1 MENCEEYVGKIFEFI
16 MKPIKELYYN
26 EQNFY
31 SISIIE
37 LEEELPGA
45 ELDKITE
52 KYTTKLVGRS
62 VPLSTSSKYKVTAKF
77 IYNEKYGYQY
87 EIVTIKPVV
96 SSDSQATLDNSYLQA
111 IITPT
116 QYETINSAYPNIVQN
131 LLDNPNFEPDYS
143 KLKGIKQK
151 SWYKIR
157 EKILKYQQ
165 IGDILALLVPLG
177 ISNNMIEKLTSYE
190 PNIDILKSKLKTNPY
205 EFTKIQGFGFL
216 TVDKLAL
223 KINPDLATS
232 SFRVAACT
240 KHVLEEEAMNG
251 YLWVS
256 IQDFGRAFSKI
267 IKPGTP
273 EFNECFKH
281 VKELIQVERELTKDG
296 NNTLLHVIDDVIGLQ
311 KYYNMEKSIWN
322 HLKRLNEASNFEP
335 NSNLENVIQETNNY
349 FSTENKKVKLTD
361 EQVNAIKSTIDNKVV
376 IITANAGCVDK
387 DTEFFNGKEWK
398 KISEYTSGENVLQCD
413 KYGNAF
419 IDKPLQ
425 YVKKPCE
432 IMYHFKSKYG
442 IDQMLSEDHIV
453 QYYKTNG
460 ELTEDTVANIVQY
473 HEKYV
478 SGFINKMPTSFIY
491 SGKGIPLSDSE
502 IKVMLAVIADGSFD
516 KKNNTNRCFINIKKE
531 RKIIE
536 LKRILEE
543 AEIEYKIT
551 EKDNGYKLFSF
562 IAPRKEKEFSQFWF
576 DCTKEQLELICSNV
590 LKWDGSEEKRVFFS
604 NNKKTIDFIQFAFQS
619 CGYRASITV
628 YNRIGK
634 KHSKQDYNYKTLEYC
649 VCISDRINIGMR
661 KQKTPDCISKV
672 QCPDGYKYCF
682 TTKKGYLILRR
693 NGRIFRT
700 HNCGKTVCI
709 KGILNLFKNYNVA
722 TAALSGKAARR
733 IEEATGVPSNTIHKL
748 LEWKLEGGF
757 ARNEDNPLKVDL
769 VVLDEC
775 SMIDDGL
782 LLCLLKAMPD
792 YAKLVL
798 VFDDAQLSP
807 IGAGSPAKDLLS
819 SNLCINRLTK
829 IHRQAESSG
838 IKLDANKIRKNQD
851 IFTEED
857 TDIDEFGN
865 RFITSP
871 VIHGIDRDM
880 EIYMYSDSKMSQD
893 TIFQQAYDLY
903 FDLLRKNEGDV
914 DKVTIVVPKKD
925 GINSTRNFNNRI
937 QERLLGKEPSE
948 LTIKDDDGR
957 FKVFKKG
964 ARVIQRN
971 VNDYERNV
979 MNGEIGIIERIE
991 EKFVILNFDNGDK
1004 IVPMPKPLMRNME
1017 LAYAITVH
1025 SMQGSE
1031 CENVIAI
1038 LDNSH
1043 YILLDCALFY
1053 TAITRAQKKCY
1064 LLMQPSAYKN
1074 ALLKNKTE
1082 RRTYLRDIIKEDMYE

>member
-62 VPLSTSSKYKVTAKF
+62 VPLSISSKYKVTAKF

-335 NSNLENVIQETNNY
+335 NSNLEDVIQETNNY
-349 FSTENKKVKLTD
+349 FSTPDKQVELTD
-361 EQVNAIKSTIDNKVV
+361 EQISAIQSTIKNKVV
-376 IITANAGCVDK
+376 IITANAG
-387 DTEFFNGKEWK
+387 
-398 KISEYTSGENVLQCD
+398 
-413 KYGNAF
+413 A
-419 IDKPLQ
+419 
-425 YVKKPCE
+425 
-432 IMYHFKSKYG
+432 
-442 IDQMLSEDHIV
+442 
-453 QYYKTNG
+453 
-460 ELTEDTVANIVQY
+460 
-473 HEKYV
+473 
-478 SGFINKMPTSFIY
+478 
-491 SGKGIPLSDSE
+491 
-502 IKVMLAVIADGSFD
+502 
-516 KKNNTNRCFINIKKE
+516 
-531 RKIIE
+531 
-536 LKRILEE
+536 
-543 AEIEYKIT
+543 
-551 EKDNGYKLFSF
+551 
-562 IAPRKEKEFSQFWF
+562 
-576 DCTKEQLELICSNV
+576 
-590 LKWDGSEEKRVFFS
+590 
-604 NNKKTIDFIQFAFQS
+604 
-619 CGYRASITV
+619 
-628 YNRIGK
+628 
-634 KHSKQDYNYKTLEYC
+634 
-649 VCISDRINIGMR
+649 
-661 KQKTPDCISKV
+661 
-672 QCPDGYKYCF
+672 
-682 TTKKGYLILRR
+682 
-693 NGRIFRT
+693 
-700 HNCGKTVCI
+700 GKTVCI

-733 IEEATGVPSNTIHKL
+733 IEEATGVASNTIHKL

-871 VIHGIDRDM
+871 VIHGIDKDM

-948 LTIKDDDGR
+948 LTIKDEDGR

>member
-87 EIVTIKPVV
+87 EIVTIKPIV

-223 KINPDLATS
+223 KINPSLATS
-232 SFRVAACT
+232 SFRVAACS

-251 YLWVS
+251 YLWIS

-311 KYYNMEKSIWN
+311 KYYNIEKSIWN

-335 NSNLENVIQETNNY
+335 NSNLKDVIQETNNY
-349 FSTENKKVKLTD
+349 FSTPDKQVELTD
-361 EQVNAIKSTIDNKVV
+361 EQISAIQSTIKNKVV
-376 IITANAGCVDK
+376 IITANAG
-387 DTEFFNGKEWK
+387 
-398 KISEYTSGENVLQCD
+398 
-413 KYGNAF
+413 A
-419 IDKPLQ
+419 
-425 YVKKPCE
+425 
-432 IMYHFKSKYG
+432 
-442 IDQMLSEDHIV
+442 
-453 QYYKTNG
+453 
-460 ELTEDTVANIVQY
+460 
-473 HEKYV
+473 
-478 SGFINKMPTSFIY
+478 
-491 SGKGIPLSDSE
+491 
-502 IKVMLAVIADGSFD
+502 
-516 KKNNTNRCFINIKKE
+516 
-531 RKIIE
+531 
-536 LKRILEE
+536 
-543 AEIEYKIT
+543 
-551 EKDNGYKLFSF
+551 
-562 IAPRKEKEFSQFWF
+562 
-576 DCTKEQLELICSNV
+576 
-590 LKWDGSEEKRVFFS
+590 
-604 NNKKTIDFIQFAFQS
+604 
-619 CGYRASITV
+619 
-628 YNRIGK
+628 
-634 KHSKQDYNYKTLEYC
+634 
-649 VCISDRINIGMR
+649 
-661 KQKTPDCISKV
+661 
-672 QCPDGYKYCF
+672 
-682 TTKKGYLILRR
+682 
-693 NGRIFRT
+693 
-700 HNCGKTVCI
+700 GKTVCI

-871 VIHGIDRDM
+871 VIHGIDKDM

>member
-131 LLDNPNFEPDYS
+131 LLDNPNFEPDYL

-335 NSNLENVIQETNNY
+335 NSNLEDIIQETNNY
-349 FSTENKKVKLTD
+349 FSTPDKQVELTD
-361 EQVNAIKSTIDNKVV
+361 EQISAIQSTIKNKVV
-376 IITANAGCVDK
+376 IITANAG
-387 DTEFFNGKEWK
+387 
-398 KISEYTSGENVLQCD
+398 
-413 KYGNAF
+413 A
-419 IDKPLQ
+419 
-425 YVKKPCE
+425 
-432 IMYHFKSKYG
+432 
-442 IDQMLSEDHIV
+442 
-453 QYYKTNG
+453 
-460 ELTEDTVANIVQY
+460 
-473 HEKYV
+473 
-478 SGFINKMPTSFIY
+478 
-491 SGKGIPLSDSE
+491 
-502 IKVMLAVIADGSFD
+502 
-516 KKNNTNRCFINIKKE
+516 
-531 RKIIE
+531 
-536 LKRILEE
+536 
-543 AEIEYKIT
+543 
-551 EKDNGYKLFSF
+551 
-562 IAPRKEKEFSQFWF
+562 
-576 DCTKEQLELICSNV
+576 
-590 LKWDGSEEKRVFFS
+590 
-604 NNKKTIDFIQFAFQS
+604 
-619 CGYRASITV
+619 
-628 YNRIGK
+628 
-634 KHSKQDYNYKTLEYC
+634 
-649 VCISDRINIGMR
+649 
-661 KQKTPDCISKV
+661 
-672 QCPDGYKYCF
+672 
-682 TTKKGYLILRR
+682 
-693 NGRIFRT
+693 
-700 HNCGKTVCI
+700 GKTVCI

-871 VIHGIDRDM
+871 VIHGIDKDM

>member
-87 EIVTIKPVV
+87 EIVTIKPIV

-335 NSNLENVIQETNNY
+335 NSNLEDVIQETNSY
-349 FSTENKKVKLTD
+349 FSTPDKQVELTD
-361 EQVNAIKSTIDNKVV
+361 EQISAIQSTIKNKVV
-376 IITANAGCVDK
+376 IITANAG
-387 DTEFFNGKEWK
+387 
-398 KISEYTSGENVLQCD
+398 
-413 KYGNAF
+413 A
-419 IDKPLQ
+419 
-425 YVKKPCE
+425 
-432 IMYHFKSKYG
+432 
-442 IDQMLSEDHIV
+442 
-453 QYYKTNG
+453 
-460 ELTEDTVANIVQY
+460 
-473 HEKYV
+473 
-478 SGFINKMPTSFIY
+478 
-491 SGKGIPLSDSE
+491 
-502 IKVMLAVIADGSFD
+502 
-516 KKNNTNRCFINIKKE
+516 
-531 RKIIE
+531 
-536 LKRILEE
+536 
-543 AEIEYKIT
+543 
-551 EKDNGYKLFSF
+551 
-562 IAPRKEKEFSQFWF
+562 
-576 DCTKEQLELICSNV
+576 
-590 LKWDGSEEKRVFFS
+590 
-604 NNKKTIDFIQFAFQS
+604 
-619 CGYRASITV
+619 
-628 YNRIGK
+628 
-634 KHSKQDYNYKTLEYC
+634 
-649 VCISDRINIGMR
+649 
-661 KQKTPDCISKV
+661 
-672 QCPDGYKYCF
+672 
-682 TTKKGYLILRR
+682 
-693 NGRIFRT
+693 
-700 HNCGKTVCI
+700 GKTVCI

-733 IEEATGVPSNTIHKL
+733 IEEATGVASNTIHKL

-851 IFTEED
+851 IFTKED

-871 VIHGIDRDM
+871 VIHGIDKDM

-1082 RRTYLRDIIKEDMYE
+1082 RRTYLRDIIKEDIYE

>member
-267 IKPGTP
+267 IKPGTS

-335 NSNLENVIQETNNY
+335 NSNLEDVIQETNNY
-349 FSTENKKVKLTD
+349 FSTPDKQVELTD
-361 EQVNAIKSTIDNKVV
+361 EQISAIQSTIKNKVV
-376 IITANAGCVDK
+376 IITANAG
-387 DTEFFNGKEWK
+387 
-398 KISEYTSGENVLQCD
+398 
-413 KYGNAF
+413 A
-419 IDKPLQ
+419 
-425 YVKKPCE
+425 
-432 IMYHFKSKYG
+432 
-442 IDQMLSEDHIV
+442 
-453 QYYKTNG
+453 
-460 ELTEDTVANIVQY
+460 
-473 HEKYV
+473 
-478 SGFINKMPTSFIY
+478 
-491 SGKGIPLSDSE
+491 
-502 IKVMLAVIADGSFD
+502 
-516 KKNNTNRCFINIKKE
+516 
-531 RKIIE
+531 
-536 LKRILEE
+536 
-543 AEIEYKIT
+543 
-551 EKDNGYKLFSF
+551 
-562 IAPRKEKEFSQFWF
+562 
-576 DCTKEQLELICSNV
+576 
-590 LKWDGSEEKRVFFS
+590 
-604 NNKKTIDFIQFAFQS
+604 
-619 CGYRASITV
+619 
-628 YNRIGK
+628 
-634 KHSKQDYNYKTLEYC
+634 
-649 VCISDRINIGMR
+649 
-661 KQKTPDCISKV
+661 
-672 QCPDGYKYCF
+672 
-682 TTKKGYLILRR
+682 
-693 NGRIFRT
+693 
-700 HNCGKTVCI
+700 GKTVCI

-733 IEEATGVPSNTIHKL
+733 IEEATGVASNTIHKL

-871 VIHGIDRDM
+871 VIHGIDKDM

-1082 RRTYLRDIIKEDMYE
+1082 RRTYLRDIIKKDMYE